1 MGALHVLA
9 GLAIIVTLGYFAVSW
24 AITAAAFRLITRGTC
39 HCGQS
44 ARSSIPALATLPLDS
59 DAGGIADLDPNR
71 ARAGSIGAVYPLGD
85 DAFGTKLAGVRE
97 DSRPQMEP

>member
-24 AITAAAFRLITRGTC
+24 AITAAFRLITRGTC

-44 ARSSIPALATLPLDS
+44 ARSPIPTLAALPLDS

-71 ARAGSIGAVYPLGD
+71 ARTGSIRAVYPLGD
-85 DAFGTKLAGVRE
+85 DAFGTKPAGVRE